1 MSRASIL
8 LLPTVRTGLK
18 EAMLVFVYKVI
29 LLQTL
34 PLKESQSWKKIPPD
48 LLVSISTFP
57 FLTALYDSNHS

>member
-8 LLPTVRTGLK
+8 LLPTVWTGLK

-29 LLQTL
+29 FLQTL
-34 PLKESQSWKKIPPD
+34 LLKESQSWKKISPD

-57 FLTALYDSNHS
+57 FLTALYESNHS